1 MGKVDVKWN
10 PKALYDLRRSP
21 GVVGD
26 LTKRET
32 AIFNA
37 VGGAAAGYSTSSMQ
51 GASKPQGRWRKT
63 VAATDAKSK
72 RDNAKNNTL
81 LRATSAGRG

>member
-1 MGKVDVKWN
+1 MGKVDIKWN

-26 LTKRET
+26 LTKRAT
-32 AIFNA
+32 AVFNA
-37 VGGAAAGYSTSSMQ
+37 AGGATAGYSMSSMQ
-51 GASKPQGRWRKT
+51 GASKPQGRWRTT

-81 LRATSAGRG
+81 LRATNAARG